1 MDPENQNELNQRIIN
16 IISQLR
22 KDNNGQ
28 IQPIYLFFFEENDI
42 LNPVLNKLLKEDK
55 IREIS
60 NYPEYLCTIHQRIQE
75 RIENY

>member
-1 MDPENQNELNQRIIN
+1 MDKFNLFT
-16 IISQLR
+16 
-22 KDNNGQ
+22 
-28 IQPIYLFFFEENDI
+28 YFFFEENDI